1 MEQEIKNTET
11 INKIIDLLKG
21 LTQKEAQELL
31 DKIKDELYNKQI
43 IS

>member
-1 MEQEIKNTET
+1 MEQDIKKTEL

-31 DKIKDELYNKQI
+31 DRTKDELYNKQI

>member
-1 MEQEIKNTET
+1 MAQEIKKTET
-11 INKIIDLLKG
+11 INKIINLLKG

-31 DKIKDELYNKQI
+31 DKTKDELYNKQL